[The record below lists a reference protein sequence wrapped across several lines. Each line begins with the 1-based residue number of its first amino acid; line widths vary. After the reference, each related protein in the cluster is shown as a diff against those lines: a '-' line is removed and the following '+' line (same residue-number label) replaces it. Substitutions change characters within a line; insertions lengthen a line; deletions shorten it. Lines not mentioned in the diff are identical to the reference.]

1 MNRKKTS
8 KVKQETL
15 AQQNAAEALDRQRAA
30 ELHPYDDLVQWIG
43 QRWETPP
50 WSSDQIARFQDR
62 LDSAFGAK
70 DAIVLAW
77 SGDTRYWD
85 ALFADWH
92 PNGLPKGV
100 LEKKPIL
107 LFAQYNINE
116 DDYLYII
123 APRWMLLE
131 KLHPNEYAAGWED
144 AKWVEDNRVLG
155 GKKQIRA
162 DNPPPAFYKVL
173 KTIAEHETPYRTGD
187 IPPCCERWRK
197 ELMRI
202 CYGKYR
208 PPADEDL
215 AYVRAIRENM
225 DKAGVAQR
233 SDAPRSAKVL
243 QDAAASTQH
252 HIRQAAMARTRQV
265 SEMIALNPQAY
276 LGEVIQK
283 KGITLSQREID
294 ECVQIGLERVD
305 ENRQKELNI

>member
-1 MNRKKTS
+1 MANRKKIS
-8 KVKQETL
+8 KIDKIKKQI
-15 AQQNAAEALDRQRAA
+15 AAS
-30 ELHPYDDLVQWIG
+30 LHPYDKMEDWVGADFTKPPLPQDKIDEF
-43 QRWETPP
+43 QRK
-50 WSSDQIARFQDR
+50 
-62 LDSAFGAK
+62 LDSAFGAEN
-70 DAIVLAW
+70 AIILAW
-77 SGDTRYWD
+77 SGERKYWD
-85 ALFADWH
+85 ELYTEWH

-131 KLHPNEYAAGWED
+131 KLHPNEYAAGWEA
-144 AKWVEDNRVLG
+144 AKWIEDNRVLG

-162 DNPPPAFYKVL
+162 DRPPEAFYKVL
-173 KTIAEHETPYRTGD
+173 KTIAEHETPYHTGET
-187 IPPCCERWRK
+187 PPCCVRWRE

-215 AYVRAIRENM
+215 AFVRQIRENM
-225 DKAGVAQR
+225 DAAGVAQR
-233 SDAPRSAKVL
+233 NDAPRSAKVL

-252 HIRQAAMARTRQV
+252 HIRQAAMARTKQV

-283 KGITLSQREID
+283 KGITLNQREID
-294 ECVQIGLERVD
+294 ECVKIGLDRVA
-305 ENRQKELNI
+305 ENRQRELNI

>member
-1 MNRKKTS
+1 MNRKANS
-8 KVKQETL
+8 KFE
-15 AQQNAAEALDRQRAA
+15 EARRKALN
-30 ELHPYDDLVQWIG
+30 ELHPYDIIEQWVGADFTKPPLPQDKIDEF
-43 QRWETPP
+43 QRK
-50 WSSDQIARFQDR
+50 
-62 LDSAFGAK
+62 LDSAFGAEG
-70 DAIVLAW
+70 AIILAW
-77 SGDTRYWD
+77 SGERKYWD
-85 ALFADWH
+85 ELYTEWH

-294 ECVQIGLERVD
+294 ECVQIGLDRVA